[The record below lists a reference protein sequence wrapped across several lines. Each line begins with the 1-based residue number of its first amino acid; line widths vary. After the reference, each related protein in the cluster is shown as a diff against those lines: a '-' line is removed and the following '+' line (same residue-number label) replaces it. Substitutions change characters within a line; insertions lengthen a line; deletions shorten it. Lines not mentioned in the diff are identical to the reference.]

1 MTLEVHCYRKLIE
14 LETVT
19 VYDDI
24 QNLTIH
30 QPHKDILM
38 ANEFTKGAIIPIQ
51 KADGERLGVMTVYF
65 EERSYD
71 VKIYIPFI
79 EKIVDLIVLAHSYEK
94 KQQQIYKL
102 AYIDKQTGMAN
113 RHGFIQQLE
122 ELGELGGAVYLI
134 EPSEFSR
141 IVELYGR
148 DTGEALMKQIYE
160 RITEKCG
167 DVQVVGR
174 FASSSLIIYWEYR
187 VAEMPPI
194 ERLLKCIVEFPF
206 VVEGKS
212 LYITLK
218 SGGAARWTGEI
229 VTRRNSSRRKCLIR
243 GKKSFWYICKVLYAR
258 KRCPTGKGIVYFT
271 SLNRGNSK

>member
-1 MTLEVHCYRKLIE
+1 MFIAIQHDVPFIEKLQLVCNGIDHLFHPYSFTSIILMEGDQLQMMQSGVFHQGKLIHYSLENTLEVNCYRKLIE

-19 VYDDI
+19 VYEDI
-24 QNLTIH
+24 QKLTLH
-30 QPHKDILM
+30 QLHKDILI

-71 VKIYIPFI
+71 VKIYLLFI

-134 EPSEFSR
+134 EHKSATHSPS
-141 IVELYGR
+141 
-148 DTGEALMKQIYE
+148 
-160 RITEKCG
+160 
-167 DVQVVGR
+167 
-174 FASSSLIIYWEYR
+174 
-187 VAEMPPI
+187 
-194 ERLLKCIVEFPF
+194 
-206 VVEGKS
+206 KS
-212 LYITLK
+212 T
-218 SGGAARWTGEI
+218 
-229 VTRRNSSRRKCLIR
+229 
-243 GKKSFWYICKVLYAR
+243 
-258 KRCPTGKGIVYFT
+258 
-271 SLNRGNSK
+271 